1 MYQRFLQSQQREAQ
15 ACFCLLIDPDKLSL
29 READSI
35 VELSQKAGVDCFFIG
50 GSLLVNDQLDALL
63 MRIRQ
68 QCNIPLV
75 LFPGSSRQLSH
86 RADALLL
93 LSLISGRNAELLI
106 GKHVEAAPFLRASG
120 LEIMPT
126 GYMLIDGGVA
136 TSVSYMS
143 NTVPIPAN
151 KNDIAACTALA
162 GELLGLKLIY
172 MDAGSGA
179 QKPVSDEMIRTV
191 AQTVSLPLI
200 VGGGIQKPETAAAKV
215 RAGAHALVV
224 GNAIEKD
231 PSLILDI
238 AQAVHFP

>member
-1 MYQRFLQSQQREAQ
+1 MYQRFLQAQQQAAK

-29 READSI
+29 QQADAI
-35 VELSQKAGVDCFFIG
+35 VERSVNAGVDCFFIG
-50 GSLLVNDQLDALL
+50 GSLLINDQLDALL
-63 MRIRQ
+63 SRIRA
-68 QCNIPLV
+68 QCSLPLV

-143 NTVPIPAN
+143 NTVPIPAT
-151 KNDIAACTALA
+151 KNDIAACTAMA
-162 GELLGLKLIY
+162 GELLGLRLIY

-179 QKPVSDEMIRTV
+179 QTPVSDAMISAVRQSV
-191 AQTVSLPLI
+191 NLPLI
-200 VGGGIQKPETAAAKV
+200 VGGGIRSAEVARQKVE
-215 RAGAHALVV
+215 AGASAIVV

-231 PSLILDI
+231 PSLIAEI
-238 AQAVHFP
+238 AAAVHGG